1 MGLYGG
7 VGTRNHGYGR
17 KMDYAGQ
24 QALQAR
30 YGGGHFSTVATQGA
44 LWSAFS
50 AWANEQG
57 IKDMRDVTPE
67 CVSAYA
73 DAMRGQGLAV
83 STRQNRISAINTVMR
98 QAREG
103 RWTTV
108 SPRAA
113 VGEARSQVRTE
124 APATLDPSRYRNAL
138 AQLHAT
144 GLNRAA
150 AVLSLGRECGMRSE
164 EAAKANLGRLLNEAA
179 TVGSINIQDGT
190 KGGRDAPRWVPVTEG
205 IRAALAAAIAARPAG
220 SRNLLAPGESYKA
233 WRSGEL
239 RAGREILHTH
249 GIKGYHDARAAYA
262 CARYAQLTGQQAPV
276 VAGQRTAA
284 KADDRAA
291 RQTIAVELG
300 HGRSDVAR
308 AYVGSSR

>member
-1 MGLYGG
+1 
-7 VGTRNHGYGR
+7 
-17 KMDYAGQ
+17 
-24 QALQAR
+24 
-30 YGGGHFSTVATQGA
+30 
-44 LWSAFS
+44 
-50 AWANEQG
+50 
-57 IKDMRDVTPE
+57 
-67 CVSAYA
+67 
-73 DAMRGQGLAV
+73 
-83 STRQNRISAINTVMR
+83 
-98 QAREG
+98 
-103 RWTTV
+103 
-108 SPRAA
+108 
-113 VGEARSQVRTE
+113 
-124 APATLDPSRYRNAL
+124 
-138 AQLHAT
+138 
-144 GLNRAA
+144 
-150 AVLSLGRECGMRSE
+150 MRSE

-179 TVGSINIQDGT
+179 TGGAINIQDGT

-220 SRNLLAPGESYKA
+220 SRNLLAPGETYKA

>member
-44 LWSAFS
+44 RWSAFS
-50 AWANEQG
+50 GWAKEQG

-67 CVSAYA
+67 CVFAYA

-103 RWTTV
+103 SWTTV

-113 VGEARSQVRTE
+113 VGESRSQVRTE
-124 APATLDPSRYRNAL
+124 APATLDPSRYQSAL

-164 EAAKANLGRLLNEAA
+164 EAVKANLGRLLNEAA

-220 SRNLLAPGESYKA
+220 SQNLLAPGESFKA

-262 CARYAQLTGQQAPV
+262 CARYAQLTGRPAPV
-276 VAGQRTAA
+276 VAGQRTAS

-291 RQTIAVELG
+291 RLTIAGELG